1 MPLRFEIIN
10 GVGTIDI
17 VWFWIIMLMTVITA
31 SSSNGDVLHV
41 YSWYLEPSW
50 WYLELIFLPFTGVDQ
65 QVSICDPLA
74 GCHKHVSSLGFT
86 LEVSGQLLYVH
97 MPLLDQV

>member
-1 MPLRFEIIN
+1 MATCSTSIL
-10 GVGTIDI
+10 GT
-17 VWFWIIMLMTVITA
+17 
-31 SSSNGDVLHV
+31 SSPHR
-41 YSWYLEPSW
+41 
-50 WYLELIFLPFTGVDQ
+50 WYLELIFLPITGVDQ

-97 MPLLDQV
+97 MHAVTRPSVAIKAVL